1 MSSRKDTTEKMR
13 EAAMNAVENAGKA
26 AAAARE
32 AAEKAAEKAAPR
44 AKEAAE
50 IAAEKAAEM
59 AKAATPKAKAAAEA
73 AKESAEKAAESAMLS
88 AGKAADNIKAVARK
102 SMEKNREQEIRTFM
116 RIQFSDRDYA
126 QGDLFQMAREVWIR
140 DLGRDAEDL
149 ESIDL
154 YVKPEES
161 KVYYV
166 MNGDK
171 TGSFDI

>member
-1 MSSRKDTTEKMR
+1 MSSRKDTTEKVR
-13 EAAMNAVENAGKA
+13 EAAISAVESAGKA
-26 AAAARE
+26 AAAAKE

-59 AKAATPKAKAAAEA
+59 AKVATPKAKAAAEA
-73 AKESAEKAAESAMLS
+73 AKEGAGKAAESAMLS
-88 AGKAADNIKAVARK
+88 AGKAADNIKAAARK
-102 SMEKNREQEIRTFM
+102 SMEKNREPGVRTFM

-126 QGDLFQMAREVWIR
+126 EEDLFQTAKDVWTH
-140 DLGRDAEDL
+140 DLGRNMEDL

-166 MNGDK
+166 MNGK
-171 TGSFDI
+171 ETGDFDI